1 MSSCKTSNSHVQTIH
16 TRLNE
21 FVHWSSSTSSSCLW
35 VDFNWVCKVMLLIYY
50 NFVVIICG
58 GLWMTLVCKRSCC
71 KIFICAWVSKNLSN
85 NLRILLIKGGWIK
98 NLSLSLGHFLTII
111 NIIMRNLMGGL
122 RSSMAWC
129 LLTFVR
135 SNSVV
140 YGHIVHSIAD

>member
-1 MSSCKTSNSHVQTIH
+1 
-16 TRLNE
+16 
-21 FVHWSSSTSSSCLW
+21 
-35 VDFNWVCKVMLLIYY
+35 
-50 NFVVIICG
+50 
-58 GLWMTLVCKRSCC
+58 MTLVCKRSCC
-71 KIFICAWVSKNLSN
+71 KIFIGTRVSKNLSN

-98 NLSLSLGHFLTII
+98 NLSLSLGHFLTIV

-140 YGHIVHSIAD
+140 YGHIVHSIADEHWPLRVARNFLNVSAVRF